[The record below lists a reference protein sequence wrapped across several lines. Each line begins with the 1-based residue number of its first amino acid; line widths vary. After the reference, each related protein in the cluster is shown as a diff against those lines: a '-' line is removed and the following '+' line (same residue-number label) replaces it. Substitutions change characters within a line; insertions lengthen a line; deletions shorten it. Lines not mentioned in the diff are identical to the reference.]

1 MNNFNVTPKHFRIE
15 NGIIRGSVNVTFSP
29 IVWEK
34 ENLVLHLTAY
44 KIGNYGEKIGMV
56 MPKVNKSG
64 NQTFKIDMDS
74 KGHKDVSVNI
84 HVMQAGGKKAHV
96 SSELFFNI
104 LENDIEYGLNNLRR
118 T

>member
-1 MNNFNVTPKHFRIE
+1 MNKFNITPKHFRIE

-29 IVWEK
+29 IMWEK
-34 ENLVLHLTAY
+34 ENLVMHFTAY

-64 NQTFKIDMDS
+64 NQTFEIDMDS

-84 HVMQAGGKKAHV
+84 HIMQANGKKAHV
-96 SSELFFNI
+96 SSEFFFDI
-104 LENDIEYGLNNLRR
+104 LENDVEYGLSNLRR